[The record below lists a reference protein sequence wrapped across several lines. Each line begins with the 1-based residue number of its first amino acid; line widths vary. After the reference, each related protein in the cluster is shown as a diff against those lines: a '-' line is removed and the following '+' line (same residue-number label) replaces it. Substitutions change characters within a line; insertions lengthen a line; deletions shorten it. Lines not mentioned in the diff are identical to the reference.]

1 MMVPYAYHP
10 ASVLLVEDSP
20 DDAALALR
28 AFRSCDHPLAV
39 RVVRDGFCA
48 RQTLGLG
55 EGLPRDG
62 RRLPD
67 LIISDLKLPGLD
79 GAALLRLVREDE
91 ALATLPFVVYSSSNE
106 PSEVARCLE
115 CGADAY
121 FAKPIGFEP
130 FLEGL
135 RSVADWALD
144 GRRKADAPDG
154 LILPCPSHPLS
165 KAGIRA

>member
-1 MMVPYAYHP
+1 MMAPYAYHP

-20 DDAALALR
+20 DDAALALCALR
-28 AFRSCDHPLAV
+28 CCERPLAD
-39 RVVRDGFCA
+39 RVARNGFHA

-55 EGLPRDG
+55 ESLPRDG

-67 LIISDLKLPGLD
+67 LVISDLKLPGLD

-91 ALATLPFVVYSSSNE
+91 SLATLPFILYSSSDE
-106 PSEVARCLE
+106 PCDVARCLSL
-115 CGADAY
+115 GADAY
-121 FAKPIGFEP
+121 YTKPIGFLP

-144 GRRKADAPDG
+144 GRRKADAPKG
-154 LILPCPSHPLS
+154 VVTSCPRHPLTE
-165 KAGIRA
+165 AGV